1 MASEPSLAATRRL
14 REHHRSEP
22 VFVLGGAQTDFAR
35 NLTREGVALA
45 DLCAEATQ
53 AGLTAAGVEAAE
65 VEVGHVGNFAGELF
79 CGQGHLGGLL
89 VEADPAFAGLPTM
102 RHESACASGSMAVL
116 AAMADIEAGRYDCA
130 LVLGVEMMRTT
141 DALTVQQHLGAA
153 AWVPRETEGV
163 EYPWPALFGELGDEY
178 ERRYGLDPEHLA
190 EIARINFA
198 NAKRNPN
205 AQARDWHFDDADFA
219 RDSAKNPVIAG
230 RIQRQDCSQVTDG
243 AAVVVLAGER
253 FATAWAD
260 RHGRSLDDTGRLAGW
275 GHRTSRMALADKLAD
290 SQDDPYVAPFVR
302 QTVVDAYARAGV
314 ADARDLDAVEV
325 HDCFTTT
332 EYLAIDHL
340 GLTEPGESWR
350 AIEDGSIGPEGA
362 VPINPSGGLI
372 GGGHPVGAT
381 GVRMVLDATKQV
393 TGTAGDYQVDGART
407 VATLN
412 LGGSATTSAAF
423 VLTAGAA

>member
-1 MASEPSLAATRRL
+1 VASDI
-14 REHHRSEP
+14 
-22 VFVLGGAQTDFAR
+22 VVLGGYQSDFAR
-35 NLTREGVALA
+35 NLTREGTPISVLVEEVAQGALA
-45 DLCAEATQ
+45 ASGVGAEQ
-53 AGLTAAGVEAAE
+53 

-89 VEADPAFAGLPTM
+89 VEADPAFVGLPTM

-116 AAMADIEAGRYDCA
+116 AAMADLEAGRYDCA
-130 LVLGVEMMRTT
+130 LVLGVEVMRTT
-141 DALTVQQHLGAA
+141 DPLTVQQHLGSA

-190 EIARINFA
+190 AIAKVNFA
-198 NAKRNPN
+198 NARRNPN
-205 AQARDWHFDDADFA
+205 AQAREWHFEDADFS
-219 RDSAKNPVIAG
+219 RDSAKNPVVAG

-243 AAVVVLAGER
+243 AAAVVLA
-253 FATAWAD
+253 TPSWAAE
-260 RHGRSLDDTGRLAGW
+260 HGQPVDGLARISGW

-290 SQDDPYVAPFVR
+290 SKDDPYVAPFVR
-302 QTVVDAYARAGV
+302 QTVVDALGRAGL
-314 ADARDLDAVEV
+314 DDGRDLDAVEV

-350 AIEDGSIGPEGA
+350 AIEDGTIGPDGD

-381 GVRMVLDATKQV
+381 GVRMVLDAAKQV

-407 VATLN
+407 VGTLN

-423 VLTAGAA
+423 VLTTGAP